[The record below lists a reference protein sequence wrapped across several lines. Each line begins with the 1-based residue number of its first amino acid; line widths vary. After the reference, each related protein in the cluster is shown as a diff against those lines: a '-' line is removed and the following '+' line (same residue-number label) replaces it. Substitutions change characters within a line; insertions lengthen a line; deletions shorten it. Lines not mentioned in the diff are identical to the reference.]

1 MLAGEG
7 ETVHGENAMT
17 SEPGNLPRTVCDL
30 PAENRKRANRLSTLS
45 PLQFKEN
52 SADPACHQYL
62 LREQPMSI
70 ATKRGDAGQTGLA
83 GGIRVSK
90 SSVRVEAYGT
100 VDELNAAMGLA
111 RSLCQD
117 EDLRTRTATIQ
128 KELFRVGSALATP
141 AESAKAQV
149 PVTAEL
155 VDALTEQVH
164 QIESI
169 EGVLS
174 DWSISGE
181 HAAAA
186 AYDVARTVCR
196 RAERNVVRLAEA
208 GQAVDPN
215 VLAYLNRLSDLLWLF
230 GRKLEFDAGVS
241 GSLRAA
247 NGKAGPRWSRAW

>member
-1 MLAGEG
+1 M
-7 ETVHGENAMT
+7 
-17 SEPGNLPRTVCDL
+17 S
-30 PAENRKRANRLSTLS
+30 
-45 PLQFKEN
+45 
-52 SADPACHQYL
+52 
-62 LREQPMSI
+62 SI
-70 ATKRGDAGQTGLA
+70 ATKRGDGGQTGLA
-83 GGIRVSK
+83 GGVRVSK

-111 RSLCQD
+111 RALCQD

-149 PVTAEL
+149 PVTPEL

-181 HAAAA
+181 HVAAA

-196 RAERNVVRLAEA
+196 RAERNVVRLAES
-208 GQAVDPN
+208 GEAVNPN

-241 GSLRAA
+241 GSLRAE
-247 NGKAGPRWSRAW
+247 NGKSGPRWSRAW

>member
-1 MLAGEG
+1 M
-7 ETVHGENAMT
+7 
-17 SEPGNLPRTVCDL
+17 S
-30 PAENRKRANRLSTLS
+30 
-45 PLQFKEN
+45 
-52 SADPACHQYL
+52 
-62 LREQPMSI
+62 SI
-70 ATKRGDAGQTGLA
+70 ATKRGDTGQTGLA

-90 SSVRVEAYGT
+90 SSIRVEAYGT

-111 RSLCQD
+111 RAFCQD

-141 AESAKAQV
+141 AESAKPQV
-149 PVTAEL
+149 PVTPEL

-169 EGVLS
+169 EGVLA

-196 RAERNVVRLAEA
+196 RAERNVVRLAES
-208 GQAVDPN
+208 GEAVNPN